1 MQVDGLAA
9 EGGRVERLEAAENFQ
24 SEFQFRRSLFLASTT
39 AFPVALI
46 CYAADLV
53 MISSEGP

>member
-9 EGGRVERLEAAENFQ
+9 ECRRVKRLEAAENFQ

-39 AFPVALI
+39 AVPVAPI
-46 CYAADLV
+46 CYAADLM